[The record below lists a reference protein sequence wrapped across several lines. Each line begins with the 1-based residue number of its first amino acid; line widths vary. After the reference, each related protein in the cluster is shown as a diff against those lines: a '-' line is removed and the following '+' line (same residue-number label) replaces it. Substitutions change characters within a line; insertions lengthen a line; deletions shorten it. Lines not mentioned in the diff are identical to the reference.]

1 MKLSDF
7 KDDEAFEVVG
17 KLFVPIS
24 QIATTLREMAKEKS
38 CSTMA
43 EYAQGMLQQCPQ
55 EMKEIF
61 AILNRQDVEDY
72 HPTAA
77 TLFADILSM
86 LSDKELLRLFGVQG
100 QTQAVSGSAMEST
113 TA

>member
-1 MKLSDF
+1 
-7 KDDEAFEVVG
+7 
-17 KLFVPIS
+17 
-24 QIATTLREMAKEKS
+24 
-38 CSTMA
+38 
-43 EYAQGMLQQCPQ
+43 
-55 EMKEIF
+55 
-61 AILNRQDVEDY
+61 LNRQDVEDY